1 MSHACRICDVWE
13 LQAILIS
20 ALDRFLRSISLPT
33 DCDPQPTLDYALLRL
48 TCQEFRSPNYATPI
62 TLGTAAGIDGACIHE
77 VGMPLFGARRRV
89 VLTIFDG
96 A

>member
-62 TLGTAAGIDGACIHE
+62 TLGTTAGIDGACIHE
-77 VGMPLFGARRRV
+77 VGIPLFGARRRV